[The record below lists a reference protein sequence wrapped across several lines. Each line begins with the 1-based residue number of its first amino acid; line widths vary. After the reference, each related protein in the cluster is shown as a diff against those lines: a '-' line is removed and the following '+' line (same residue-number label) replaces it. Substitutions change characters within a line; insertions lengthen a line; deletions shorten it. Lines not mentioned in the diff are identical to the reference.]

1 MYNELI
7 AFAIILSEP
16 YFVFESTLDRDI
28 ARIVRDWPDII
39 WC

>member
-1 MYNELI
+1 MRDELI
-7 AFAIILSEP
+7 AYAIILSEP
-16 YFVFESTLDRDI
+16 EPVWDVFDKDI